1 MQSIALEGWRRCLDL
16 TFYRDEKNKIKYS
29 LSNNKNNHQFLSSKE
44 TNSNAIKNIEK
55 TKQRFSKNNV
65 PIPKGKFF
73 EPGIGHEELISYA
86 IEIEFPV
93 VLKVVN
99 SSHKPFL
106 NIQNSKE

>member
-1 MQSIALEGWRRCLDL
+1 HYLLCSN
-16 TFYRDEKNKIKYS
+16 EK
-29 LSNNKNNHQFLSSKE
+29 
-44 TNSNAIKNIEK
+44 NSNAIKNIEK

-106 NIQNSKE
+106 NIQNSKELKSILNKYKKRFSSRKLLIEEYIEWDKQNF